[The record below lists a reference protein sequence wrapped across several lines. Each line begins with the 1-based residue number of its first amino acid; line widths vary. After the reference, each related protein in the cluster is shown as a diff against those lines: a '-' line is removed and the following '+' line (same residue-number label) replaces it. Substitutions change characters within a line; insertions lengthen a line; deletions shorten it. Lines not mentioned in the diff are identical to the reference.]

1 MNLKAC
7 MLALT
12 TKALALL
19 ETGDSRDFL
28 RAARALSLH
37 FPPIQRVVDVSERI
51 EDLCDLT
58 DEQLD
63 RMRLI
68 RDEAREKNG
77 QTPDNQGRNPN
88 D

>member
-1 MNLKAC
+1 MP
-7 MLALT
+7 T
-12 TKALALL
+12 TA
-19 ETGDSRDFL
+19 
-28 RAARALSLH
+28 H
-37 FPPIQRVVDVSERI
+37 HPIQRVVDVSERI

-77 QTPDNQGRNPN
+77 QTPDTNLEGIPK
-88 D
+88 

>member
-1 MNLKAC
+1 

-12 TKALALL
+12 TAALALL

-37 FPPIQRVVDVSERI
+37 FPPIQRLEDVSERI
-51 EDLCDLT
+51 EDLSDIP
-58 DEQLD
+58 DADIE
-63 RMRLI
+63 RMKEI

-77 QTPDNQGRNPN
+77 QNQIN
-88 D
+88 